1 MLRSHEPGTV
11 RAGFGSRSR
20 FPRPREACPNGL
32 RPRWQQVSSR
42 HKLKERSSRRLCG
55 LLPGSGPGVG
65 ESEGTTREKHARVRW
80 QVRAARTGAADLER
94 ITARHRNRTFAA
106 ALRP

>member
-1 MLRSHEPGTV
+1 MQLMLWFETRSIPQSRLEQADQDL
-11 RAGFGSRSR
+11 RAA
-20 FPRPREACPNGL
+20 PAL
-32 RPRWQQVSSR
+32 SS
-42 HKLKERSSRRLCG
+42 EFSSH
-55 LLPGSGPGVG
+55 LPGSGPGVG